1 MPMTIA
7 KTRIMGRWN
16 CINLSRIFLD
26 VDFLVPTFSV
36 IVIDCF
42 PVFPLFYYSHRGFA
56 LKIDSNTVTTKLDHK
71 QVMQQT

>member
-42 PVFPLFYYSHRGFA
+42 PVFPLFYYSHR
-56 LKIDSNTVTTKLDHK
+56 
-71 QVMQQT
+71 